1 MARILLI
8 EDDRELGRLLL
19 GILERAGHEV
29 RLAENGV
36 RGLVSLREDPP
47 ELVVLDLGLPD
58 LTGDEIL
65 GRIRASQDLPV
76 LVLTAARDLERKVR
90 LLREGADDYL
100 EKPFH
105 PEELLARIEALLR
118 RHAAGKQLAVGA
130 LVLDLE
136 SGRARLGEAEVA
148 LSPRELAIAALLARR
163 PGRVYSKEE
172 ILAAVWEDAT
182 LRSNALEVHLAK
194 LRSKLGEIGA
204 GRYLRTVRGRGYA
217 LLEPGE

>member
-1 MARILLI
+1 LARILLI
-8 EDDRELGRLLL
+8 EDDRELGKLLL

-36 RGLVSLREDPP
+36 RGLVALRENPP
-47 ELVVLDLGLPD
+47 DLVVLDLGLPD

-65 GRIRASQDLPV
+65 GRIRASQDLPI
-76 LVLTAARDLERKVR
+76 LVLTATRDLERKVH

-136 SGRARLGEAEVA
+136 AGRARLGEAEVA

-172 ILAAVWEDAT
+172 ILNAVWEEAAP
-182 LRSNALEVHLAK
+182 RSNALEVHLAK
-194 LRSKLGEIGA
+194 LRAKLGEIGA
-204 GRYLRTVRGRGYA
+204 GGYLRTVRGRGYA
-217 LLEPGE
+217 LLEPRE

>member
-1 MARILLI
+1 MARVLII

-19 GILERAGHEV
+19 GILERAGHEA
-29 RLAENGV
+29 RLAESGV
-36 RGLVSLREDPP
+36 RGLVALREDPP

-76 LVLTAARDLERKVR
+76 LVLTATRDLERKVR

-118 RHAAGKQLAVGA
+118 RRAAGKRLAVGP

-136 SGRARLGEAEVA
+136 AGRARLEEHEVA

-163 PGRVYSKEE
+163 PGRVYTKEE
-172 ILAAVWEDAT
+172 ILEAVWEGEPPK
-182 LRSNALEVHLAK
+182 SNALEVHLAK
-194 LRSKLGEIGA
+194 LRAKLGEIGA
-204 GRYLRTVRGRGYA
+204 GGYLRTVRGRGYA
-217 LLEPGE
+217 LLEPRE